1 MKRKGK
7 RRGWANVK
15 AYQWLQYSQLG
26 HIIYKRKG
34 EVKIMTKNV
43 YYVVLVKMLEELDK
57 FNDFWNDELD
67 DLYYELLTKKYE
79 LELQKG
85 G

>member
-1 MKRKGK
+1 
-7 RRGWANVK
+7 
-15 AYQWLQYSQLG
+15 
-26 HIIYKRKG
+26 
-34 EVKIMTKNV
+34 MTKNV